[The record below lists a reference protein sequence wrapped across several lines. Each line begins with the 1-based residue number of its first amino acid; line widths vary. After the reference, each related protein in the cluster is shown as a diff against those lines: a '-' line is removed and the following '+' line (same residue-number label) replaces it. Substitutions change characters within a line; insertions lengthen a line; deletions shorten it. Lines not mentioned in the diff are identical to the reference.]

1 MSLLP
6 LAKVDAELTTAF
18 MEVVDLASSSLA
30 FAALTF
36 TSPTCSEPPGVAA
49 AAAAA
54 ALSWLARDL

>member
-6 LAKVDAELTTAF
+6 LAKVDAELTTVF
-18 MEVVDLASSSLA
+18 IEVVDLASSSLA
-30 FAALTF
+30 LAALTF

-54 ALSWLARDL
+54 LS